1 MSYKNVWKGVIF
13 LLVFSFFQVS
23 LASGQDI
30 AFPELSRFEIDT
42 GYPVYTPD
50 NLWDY
55 INGGADAYNALGF
68 RDLHI
73 AEYQRGKHSIKLEI
87 YHHAG
92 ENLAFGIYAMERA
105 PSYDFFNLGVQAYRE
120 KGLVHFLKGEYY
132 VKLTTH
138 SDNKKVLSA
147 IEDLAYMAENMLE
160 GTSEF
165 PEELALFPAEGRQTN
180 TEMYIA
186 ENVMGHEFLSNAFR
200 VDYNT
205 NGNRFNI
212 YLFTDNTDAQNYE
225 MLKKYLSIYGL
236 SPGDEPGEK
245 FYFED
250 GYNGFVY
257 LAWEGG
263 LVILL
268 SGLDRDQMELANDY
282 ISKILSRHE

>member
-1 MSYKNVWKGVIF
+1 MSYKNVWKAAIF
-13 LLVFSFFQVS
+13 LLAMSTAA
-23 LASGQDI
+23 LPEASGQDI
-30 AFPELSRFEIDT
+30 SFPDLSRFEIDT

-73 AEYQRGKHSIKLEI
+73 AEYNRGKHSIKLEI

-105 PSYDFFNLGVQAYRE
+105 PSYDFFQLGVQAYRE

-138 SDNKKVLSA
+138 SDNKRVLSA
-147 IEDLAYMAENMLE
+147 LDELAYMTENMLV
-160 GTSEF
+160 GSDEF
-165 PEELALFPAEGRQTN
+165 PDELMLFPPAGKQAN

-186 ENVMGHEFLSNAFR
+186 ENVLGHEFLSKAFR
-200 VDYNT
+200 ADYRAE
-205 NGNRFNI
+205 GKRFHI
-212 YLFTDNTDAQNYE
+212 YLFTENTDRQNHE
-225 MLKKYLSIYGL
+225 MLRKYLSIYGL
-236 SPGDEPGEK
+236 SPGDTPGEK

-250 GYNGFVY
+250 GYNGYVY
-257 LAWEGG
+257 LAWETD
-263 LVILL
+263 LLILL
-268 SGLDRDQMELANDY
+268 SGLDEDQTEMANDY
-282 ISKILSRHE
+282 IAKILSRYE